1 MKNFNFFK
9 GVFFTVYFLQTI
21 NINAGELNDDTVLA
35 SVNGEDITLGNV
47 VSFQSRLSDQ
57 YKSMEDSV
65 LFDGILK
72 QLIQQEILSQEIDV
86 KLKKIRYGLENN
98 IRAFLSNELI
108 ENFSKIDV
116 MEDEIKELYV
126 KFSENFQPMTE
137 YNASHILLE
146 TESDAIDIL
155 NKLQDGS
162 DFSELAK
169 TYSTGPS
176 GKQGGSLG
184 WFGRGAMVPA
194 FEQAVFL
201 LEVNET
207 SKPIKTNFGW
217 HIIKVN
223 NIRETPVPSL
233 EDVRGDL
240 VSTIRQNKVETKINK
255 IIDSA
260 NVIYS
265 NLEIN
270 HKIIRNESILDNK

>member
-1 MKNFNFFK
+1 MQR
-9 GVFFTVYFLQTI
+9 TPI
-21 NINAGELNDDTVLA
+21 NPWDWSLK
-35 SVNGEDITLGNV
+35 LGYN
-47 VSFQSRLSDQ
+47 QAEIIEGTSR
-57 YKSMEDSV
+57 
-65 LFDGILK
+65 
-72 QLIQQEILSQEIDV
+72 QLICAGQTAVDEYGKPQHLGDMRCQIDLA
-86 KLKKIRYGLENN
+86 LKKIRYGLENN

-108 ENFSKIDV
+108 EHFSKIDV

-126 KFSENFQPMTE
+126 KFSENYQPTTE

-146 TESDAIDIL
+146 TESDAIEIL
-155 NKLQDGS
+155 NKLQNGS
-162 DFSELAK
+162 DFLELAK

-184 WFGRGAMVPA
+184 WFGRGAMVPT
-194 FEQAVFL
+194 FEQAVL
-201 LEVNET
+201 LLKVNEV

-255 IIDSA
+255 LIDSA

-265 NLEIN
+265 DLEIN